1 VTEGEKGEAF
11 YIIERGVCDA
21 LKILDVNGKKN
32 EVV

>member
-1 VTEGEKGEAF
+1 MTEGEKGEAF

>member
-1 VTEGEKGEAF
+1 VYEGEKADAF
-11 YIIERGVCDA
+11 YVIERGVCDV